1 MYNLNI
7 HIESEDLFWL
17 KEVQQALSTVFNSDD
32 KVHRYSFNHEERGGG
47 RRDSRGVTAPPPPA
61 HHGRYPKVRYSQLTD
76 IQRKAY
82 ADLLESE
89 LMVGEVKEKLME
101 YINEWE
107 EYKEKRNG
115 DFIEEEEMKL

>member
-7 HIESEDLFWL
+7 HIESEDLNYL
-17 KEVQQALSTVFNSDD
+17 KEVQQALSTALNSDD
-32 KVHRYSFNHEERGGG
+32 KVWRYSFNHIEETRRGGAG
-47 RRDSRGVTAPPPPA
+47 SDDRSRGVTAPPPVPD
-61 HHGRYPKVRYSQLTD
+61 GMFDGLTSK
-76 IQRKAY
+76 Q
-82 ADLLESE
+82 
-89 LMVGEVKEKLME
+89 KLRE